1 MSEDIERQL
10 DELSAMESMYEVH
23 LQIDE
28 LELERLR
35 SAASVAV
42 DDVTE
47 LPELQFT
54 VSVPLPESDPTTAG
68 ACQLRVAMPHEYP
81 SEAQIRASCSAP
93 GASRKL
99 DEQLNSDLSQHLA
112 ASGVGAEAVM
122 SCAMWLSEAA
132 ASLLAEA
139 AASAEAAKEAE
150 AEEEQVWSR
159 CCFWAEK
166 LLEGRTHKPAAKTLE
181 LASSAGFTGLFFYGR
196 PGIIVA
202 EGTQRDLDEFVREA
216 RRMAGKTPRPKKTQ
230 RLVEGAASRR
240 YETFATVSAGAS
252 DSLDTERLQAE
263 LETLGIS
270 HKYKF
275 IIGIE
280 DIAG

>member
-166 LLEGRTHKPAAKTLE
+166 LLEGRTHKPATKTLE
-181 LASSAGFTGLFFYGR
+181 LASSAGFTGLFLWATGHHR
-196 PGIIVA
+196 CR
-202 EGTQRDLDEFVREA
+202 GTQRDLDEFVRGSSH
-216 RRMAGKTPRPKKTQ
+216 GKTLRPKKTQ

-240 YETFATVSAGAS
+240 SRTFATVSAGAS

-263 LETLGIS
+263 LETLGA

-280 DIAG
+280 DTRLTAE